1 MDKSNQKENNFK
13 KGASKRFI
21 EVLDKLISIHND
33 YNTHAQIS
41 DTIGISKQMVSNI
54 KNNQKFVSLQTLY
67 KLKEKFN
74 IVNLNYIIS
83 NEGDIFL
90 GEYTKLKQKD
100 KEIEMLQDEV
110 NRLKIEIYDIRKA
123 SENS

>member
-13 KGASKRFI
+13 KEASKRFI

-33 YNTHAQIS
+33 YNTHTQIS